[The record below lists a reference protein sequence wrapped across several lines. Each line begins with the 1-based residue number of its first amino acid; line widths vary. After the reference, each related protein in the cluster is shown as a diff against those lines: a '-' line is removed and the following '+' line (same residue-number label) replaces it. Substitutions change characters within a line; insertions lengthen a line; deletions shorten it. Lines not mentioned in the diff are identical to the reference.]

1 MQRTDTRPLA
11 ERRHSVTL
19 RIAELETALTA
30 AHRAKA
36 EIETAIENAERE
48 RSRTHALDI
57 RTDAA
62 GGQHAAE

>member
-1 MQRTDTRPLA
+1 MQRTDTRPLT
-11 ERRHSVTL
+11 ERRDSVTL

-36 EIETAIENAERE
+36 EIETAIELAERE
-48 RSRTHALDI
+48 RTHARNA
-57 RTDAA
+57 RTDVA